1 MTRKGILVVVSGPSG
16 VGKSTL
22 CQTMTS
28 MVAETTLSLSYT
40 TRRPRPGERDGID
53 YCFVQE
59 DRFREMIQNREF
71 AEWAEIYGQLY
82 GTPHSSLRQSMD
94 SGVDVLLDIDAQGA
108 REIMKRFSEAVYV
121 FVVPPSLEALRAR
134 LVHRAGD
141 SPDEIQR
148 RLQKASEEIRNYKSY
163 HYLIR
168 NDDLARATKELE
180 SIIIAERVKTNRIG
194 VGWLVE
200 KKLLGEGERNTDS
213 HEMLVTKQGGQE
225 HD

>member
-1 MTRKGILVVVSGPSG
+1 MRKGILVVVSGPSG

-22 CQTMTS
+22 CKTMTS

-121 FVVPPSLEALRAR
+121 FVVPPSLETLRTR

-141 SPDEIQR
+141 SPGEIQR
-148 RLQKASEEIRNYKSY
+148 RLQKASEEIQNYKSY

-180 SIIIAERVKTNRIG
+180 SIIIAERVKTDRIG

>member
-1 MTRKGILVVVSGPSG
+1 
-16 VGKSTL
+16 
-22 CQTMTS
+22 
-28 MVAETTLSLSYT
+28 
-40 TRRPRPGERDGID
+40 
-53 YCFVQE
+53 
-59 DRFREMIQNREF
+59 MIQNREF

-82 GTPHSSLRQSMD
+82 GTPQSSLRQSMD

-180 SIIIAERVKTNRIG
+180 SIIIAERVKTDRIG

-213 HEMLVTKQGGQE
+213 NEMLVTKQGGQE